1 MPVSFIPNKFAYR
14 LAKPSSSKARESVI
28 SIAKANTSFSPFPK
42 SVTRGKRETDFAC
55 WIIIQ
60 LKEVI
65 SGKEIPEAFPTANSW
80 ATEKGIIICP

>member
-14 LAKPSSSKARESVI
+14 LAKPSSSKARESGI

-55 WIIIQ
+55 
-60 LKEVI
+60 
-65 SGKEIPEAFPTANSW
+65 
-80 ATEKGIIICP
+80 